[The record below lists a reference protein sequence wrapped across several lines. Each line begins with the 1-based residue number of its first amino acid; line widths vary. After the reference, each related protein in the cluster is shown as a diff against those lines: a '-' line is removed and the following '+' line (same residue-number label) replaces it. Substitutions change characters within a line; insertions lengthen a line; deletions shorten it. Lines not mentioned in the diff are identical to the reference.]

1 MNLRCSTA
9 VLRAAVVLALAP
21 HLSPAQSDSVA
32 DLSRFFGRFQG
43 AFVAYDTRTHV
54 TLRHNPGLCARQFSP
69 ASTFKIPNSLIGLE
83 SGVIRDQHFV
93 IPWDSVR
100 RPVEAW
106 NREHDLASAIAF
118 SVVPYYQELA
128 RRVGPERMQHYL
140 DTLGYGNRDIS
151 GGIDR
156 FWLGRSLL
164 ISPDEQVSFLIRL
177 RADAVP
183 FSRRSIDI
191 VKEILIQES
200 NDRWTLRA
208 KTGMATMDS
217 NRAVGWYV
225 GWVERSDGAVIFAAC
240 IPTKRAKEDGEAIF
254 NQRKPI
260 AIAILKALGVID

>member
-1 MNLRCSTA
+1 MHALHRA
-9 VLRAAVVLALAP
+9 VTRGALLLCLA
-21 HLSPAQSDSVA
+21 SPAAHAQTDSVA

-43 AFVAYDTRTHV
+43 AFVSYDTRTRT
-54 TLRHNPGLCARQFSP
+54 TLRHNVRLCAERLPP

-83 SGVIRDQHFV
+83 SGVIRDRHFV

-100 RPVEAW
+100 RPNAAW
-106 NREHDLASAIAF
+106 NRDHDLASAIAF

-128 RRVGPERMQHYL
+128 RRVGAGRMQHFL

-156 FWLGRSLL
+156 FWLGSSLR
-164 ISPDEQVSFLIRL
+164 ISPDEQVLFLRRL
-177 RADAVP
+177 RENALP

-208 KTGMATMDS
+208 KTGMADFDS
-217 NRAVGWYV
+217 SRAVGWYV
-225 GWVERSDGAVIFAAC
+225 GWVERAEGAVVFAAC
-240 IPTKRAKEDGEAIF
+240 ITTERRKEEGDEIF
-254 NQRKPI
+254 DRRKPV
-260 AIAILKALGVID
+260 AMAILKALGIID